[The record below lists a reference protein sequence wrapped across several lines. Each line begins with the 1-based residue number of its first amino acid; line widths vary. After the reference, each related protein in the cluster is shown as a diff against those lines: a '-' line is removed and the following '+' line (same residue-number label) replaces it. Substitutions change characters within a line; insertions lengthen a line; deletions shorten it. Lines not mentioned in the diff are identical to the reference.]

1 MSGAGD
7 RPCAALAEHEVF
19 SYTLSIVPSSPAL
32 PQDGA
37 RIARE
42 VIERHG
48 GVAFTAEL
56 RSELGLSER
65 SLYRL
70 LGELVAEG
78 SLFREG
84 KSRYTIRPP
93 AAYVS
98 GDGLRIVRVIER
110 LDAEA
115 HLSGYDVLAG
125 FAHQFTFDYPH
136 LVCCHPP
143 HLDGLAAALASK
155 RFVVVAAGP
164 GALRGPLALRTVLMR
179 GQPPIRRHTLVRS
192 SLATPEKAWVDLL
205 REARRSQLPIDYGEL
220 GRLLRTMTDHSI
232 NRRALSSYA
241 RRIGY
246 LQWLQAATG
255 ERQPAGAQQRQLAAG
270 YAA

>member
-1 MSGAGD
+1 VAAAG
-7 RPCAALAEHEVF
+7 CAVF
-19 SYTLSIVPSSPAL
+19 FYTLSITPTSITSL
-32 PQDGA
+32 RDDA
-37 RIARE
+37 RIARD

-48 GVAFTAEL
+48 GVASTADL

-65 SLYRL
+65 TLYRL
-70 LGELVAEG
+70 LGELVAAG

-84 KSRYTIRPP
+84 KSRYTTRLP
-93 AAYVS
+93 AASIS
-98 GDGLRIVRVIER
+98 GEALQIVRVIER
-110 LDAEA
+110 VDAEA

-125 FAHQFTFDYPH
+125 FAHQFAFDYPH

-155 RFVVVAAGP
+155 RFVVLAAG
-164 GALRGPLALRTVLMR
+164 GGTLRGPLAPRTVLLR
-179 GQPPIRRHTLVRS
+179 SQPPIRRRTLVRG

-205 REARRSQLPIDYGEL
+205 RETRRSQLPIDYGEL
-220 GRLLRTMTDHSI
+220 GRLLRAMADHGI

-246 LQWLQAATG
+246 LPWLQAATG
-255 ERQPAGAQQRQLAAG
+255 ERQPAGARQRQLVAG